1 MVGGGLIGTAIERP
15 IAVAVGVILVLLMG
29 ALSVAD
35 LPIQLTPDVT
45 VPIVSVQTAW
55 PGSTPSEVESDILD
69 EQEKALKSLPGLV
82 RMTSEAVRGS
92 GTVTLELE
100 VGASLEEALIRVNNL
115 LSQVP
120 DYPPN
125 VRQPVISTADA
136 GGSPLAVLVIRSNPR
151 GRSVAEYRTWVED
164 TVLPRYERIKGVAS
178 IRHIGGRD
186 HEVHIDFDPRALA
199 ARGLTVGDIS
209 RAVQAELR
217 DISGGDLSMGKR
229 RYLVRT
235 QVAPLAPEALAAT
248 VLASGPDGTPIRL
261 GDVATVGAGLRK
273 ADAVGM
279 VDGSPSMALILQQES
294 GTNVLEVTREI
305 HAATDLIQTELLDP
319 LGLAIQV
326 VGDQVGYINAALELV
341 EQNILVGGV
350 LAVLVLLLFLRSI
363 GASTVV
369 AVSIPVSIVA
379 TLLGLSLLGR
389 SINIVSLAGMAFAV
403 GMVVDNAIVVLEN
416 IDTWRLK
423 ESSVKRAAFMGASEV
438 WGAILASTLT
448 TAAVFLPIITWEDEV
463 GELLRDV
470 AMAVSLAVFASLVVS
485 VLVIPSF
492 AARLL
497 KSRVG
502 VAGETTTESTAD
514 SWRGARGGVARAV
527 HRITRSKPLSLLVAV
542 LGLGLTTVA
551 GVTMMPPVEYLPT
564 GNRNVVF
571 GIINPPPGYSV
582 GEMEVIAKR
591 FQDQMVPHTGV
602 EKDGFPALD
611 RSFFVGSPDSAF
623 MGAVSADPARVSEV
637 ATLVRKAQK
646 TIPGVFAFA
655 SQASLFGRRLG
666 SARSVELDLSG
677 PNLGELLALG
687 GRLYGAL
694 TEALPGAQ
702 IRPIPGLDPGAP
714 ELRVEPNRTQLE
726 AQRMS
731 PADLGLVVDAYVD
744 GAIVG
749 KLGRE
754 GEPKRDVVVRAT
766 GVSSDTPE
774 ALAAAPVALPGGG
787 FIPLGQ
793 LADIEEKLGPTI
805 IQHIERRRALT
816 LQISP
821 ADSMPFEEALRVVKS
836 DVVGGMRDRGEIPAS
851 VEIAYSGSAG
861 KLDDAKV
868 RFAQVLALAVLISFL
883 LLSALF
889 EDFWAPIAILV
900 TVPLAGAGGVLALR
914 LVDATLAPQPLDMM
928 TALGFVMLIGIVVN
942 NAILVVDG
950 ALTRIRGGMELG
962 LSVAES
968 VHGRLRPIMMTTC
981 TSLAGLLPLVLFP
994 GSGSELYRG
1003 VGSVVLGGLALST
1016 VLTIFVVPAVF
1027 TLLWRLR
1034 RVLRPSRVEPG
1045 TELAAP

>member
-1 MVGGGLIGTAIERP
+1 MGGGLIGTAIERP
-15 IAVAVGVILVLLMG
+15 TAVAVGVILVLLFG

-45 VPIVSVQTAW
+45 VPVVSVSTAW
-55 PGSTPSEVESDILD
+55 PGATPTEVESDVLD

-82 RMTSEAVRGS
+82 RMTSEATRSRGNI
-92 GTVTLELE
+92 TLELE

-136 GGSPLAVLVIRSNPR
+136 GGSPLAVLVIRSKPR
-151 GRSVAEYRTWVED
+151 GRSVAEYRTWVEEV
-164 TVLPRYERIKGVAS
+164 VLPRYERIPGVAS

-186 HEVHIDFDPRALA
+186 HEVHIDFDPRRLA
-199 ARGLTVGDIS
+199 ARGQTVGQVA

-235 QVAPLAPEALAAT
+235 QVAPARPEALSKV
-248 VLASGPDGTPIRL
+248 VLAKGPDGTPIHL
-261 GDVATVGAGLRK
+261 GDVAQVGEGLRK

-279 VDGSPSMALILQQES
+279 VDGSPSMALLLQQES

-305 HAATDLIQTELLDP
+305 YAVTDELQAELLDP
-319 LGLAIQV
+319 LGLVIEV
-326 VGDQVGYINAALELV
+326 VGDQVGYINGALDLV
-341 EQNILVGGV
+341 EQNILIGGA
-350 LAVLVLLLFLRSI
+350 LAMLVLLLFLRSF
-363 GASTVV
+363 GAAAVV
-369 AVSIPVSIVA
+369 AISIPVSIVA

-416 IDTWRLK
+416 IDTWRLR
-423 ESSVKRAAFMGASEV
+423 ERSVKRAALEGAREV

-492 AARLL
+492 SARLL
-497 KSRVG
+497 RSRKG
-502 VAGETTTESTAD
+502 SAGESTTAAWTGV
-514 SWRGARGGVARAV
+514 RGAIARSVHAV
-527 HRITRSKPLSLLVAV
+527 TRSKPLSLLVAAV
-542 LGLGLTTVA
+542 GLGSTIFA
-551 GVTMMPPVEYLPT
+551 AVTMMPPVEYLPT

-582 GEMEVIAKR
+582 DEMETIARR
-591 FQDQMVPHTGV
+591 FQDEMLPHTGV

-623 MGAVSADPARVSEV
+623 MGAVSADPKRVSEV

-666 SARSVELDLSG
+666 SGRSIELDLAG
-677 PNLGELLALG
+677 ADLGALLALG

-694 TEALPGAQ
+694 SQAIPGAQ

-714 ELRVEPNRTQLE
+714 EIRINPDRSELE
-726 AQRMS
+726 AHGMG
-731 PADLGLVVDAYVD
+731 PADLGLIVDAYVD
-744 GAIVG
+744 GAIIG

-766 GVSSDTPE
+766 GLDTDTPE
-774 ALAAAPVALPGGG
+774 ALAAAPVALPGGV
-787 FIPLGQ
+787 FVPLGQ
-793 LADIEEKLGPTI
+793 LGRIDEELGPTI
-805 IQHIERRRALT
+805 IQHIERQRAIT
-816 LQISP
+816 LQVSP
-821 ADSMPFEEALRVVKS
+821 PDDMPFEEALRRVKD
-836 DVVGGMRDRGEIPAS
+836 DVVGGMMSRGEIPPGID
-851 VEIAYSGSAG
+851 IAYSGSAG
-861 KLDDAKV
+861 KLDDAKQ

-889 EDFWAPIAILV
+889 EDFLAPIAILV
-900 TVPLAGAGGVLALR
+900 TVPLAGAGGVLGLR
-914 LVDATLAPQPLDMM
+914 LVDATLGPQPLDMM

-950 ALTRIRGGMELG
+950 ALARIREGLELP
-962 LSVAES
+962 LAVAES
-968 VHGRLRPIMMTTC
+968 VHGRVRPIMMTTC
-981 TSLAGLLPLVLFP
+981 TSLVGLLPLVLFP

-1003 VGSVVLGGLALST
+1003 VGAVVLGGLALST
-1016 VLTIFVVPAVF
+1016 VLTIYVVPAVF

-1034 RVLRPSRVEPG
+1034 RAVRPLSAEPEAEP
-1045 TELAAP
+1045 TPQ

>member
-448 TAAVFLPIITWEDEV
+448 TAGRV
-463 GELLRDV
+463 
-470 AMAVSLAVFASLVVS
+470 LADHHL
-485 VLVIPSF
+485 
-492 AARLL
+492 
-497 KSRVG
+497 
-502 VAGETTTESTAD
+502 
-514 SWRGARGGVARAV
+514 
-527 HRITRSKPLSLLVAV
+527 
-542 LGLGLTTVA
+542 
-551 GVTMMPPVEYLPT
+551 
-564 GNRNVVF
+564 
-571 GIINPPPGYSV
+571 
-582 GEMEVIAKR
+582 
-591 FQDQMVPHTGV
+591 
-602 EKDGFPALD
+602 
-611 RSFFVGSPDSAF
+611 
-623 MGAVSADPARVSEV
+623 
-637 ATLVRKAQK
+637 
-646 TIPGVFAFA
+646 
-655 SQASLFGRRLG
+655 GRR
-666 SARSVELDLSG
+666 
-677 PNLGELLALG
+677 
-687 GRLYGAL
+687 GR
-694 TEALPGAQ
+694 
-702 IRPIPGLDPGAP
+702 R
-714 ELRVEPNRTQLE
+714 
-726 AQRMS
+726 
-731 PADLGLVVDAYVD
+731 
-744 GAIVG
+744 
-749 KLGRE
+749 
-754 GEPKRDVVVRAT
+754 
-766 GVSSDTPE
+766 
-774 ALAAAPVALPGGG
+774 AAA
-787 FIPLGQ
+787 
-793 LADIEEKLGPTI
+793 
-805 IQHIERRRALT
+805 
-816 LQISP
+816 
-821 ADSMPFEEALRVVKS
+821 
-836 DVVGGMRDRGEIPAS
+836 
-851 VEIAYSGSAG
+851 
-861 KLDDAKV
+861 
-868 RFAQVLALAVLISFL
+868 
-883 LLSALF
+883 
-889 EDFWAPIAILV
+889 
-900 TVPLAGAGGVLALR
+900 
-914 LVDATLAPQPLDMM
+914 
-928 TALGFVMLIGIVVN
+928 
-942 NAILVVDG
+942 
-950 ALTRIRGGMELG
+950 
-962 LSVAES
+962 
-968 VHGRLRPIMMTTC
+968 
-981 TSLAGLLPLVLFP
+981 
-994 GSGSELYRG
+994 
-1003 VGSVVLGGLALST
+1003 
-1016 VLTIFVVPAVF
+1016 
-1027 TLLWRLR
+1027 
-1034 RVLRPSRVEPG
+1034 
-1045 TELAAP
+1045 

>member
-1 MVGGGLIGTAIERP
+1 MVGSGPIGLAIERP
-15 IAVAVGVILVLLMG
+15 TAVAVGVILVLLFG
-29 ALSVAD
+29 ALSVSD

-45 VPIVSVQTAW
+45 VPIVSVQTDW
-55 PGSTPSEVESDILD
+55 PGATPTEVESDILD

-82 RMTSEAVRGS
+82 RMTSEATRSRGS
-92 GTVTLELE
+92 VTLELE

-151 GRSVAEYRTWVED
+151 GRSVAEFRTWVED
-164 TVLPRYERIKGVAS
+164 TVLPRYERIPGVAS

-186 HEVHIDFDPRALA
+186 HEIHVDFDPQALA
-199 ARGLTVGDIS
+199 ARGLTVGDVT
-209 RAVQAELR
+209 RAVQGELR
-217 DISGGDLSMGKR
+217 DISGGDMSMGKR

-235 QVAPLAPEALAAT
+235 QVAPPKPEALAAV
-248 VLASGPDGTPIRL
+248 VLATGPDGTPIHL
-261 GDVATVGAGLRK
+261 GDVATVGEGLRK

-279 VDGSPSMALILQQES
+279 VDGSPSMALLMQQES

-305 HAATDLIQTELLDP
+305 HAVTAAVQTELLDP
-319 LGLAIQV
+319 LGLAIEV
-326 VGDQVGYINAALELV
+326 VGDQVGYINAALDLV
-341 EQNILVGGV
+341 KQNILIGGA

-416 IDTWRLK
+416 IDTWRLR
-423 ESSVKRAAFMGASEV
+423 ERSVKRAAFEGASEV

-470 AMAVSLAVFASLVVS
+470 AMAVSIAVFDSLIVS

-492 AARLL
+492 SARLL
-497 KSRVG
+497 RSRKG
-502 VAGETTTESTAD
+502 HEAEATSGTWT
-514 SWRGARGGVARAV
+514 GARGVIARAV
-527 HRITRSKPLSLLVAV
+527 HRVARSKALSLTVAG
-542 LGLGLTTVA
+542 LGLGLTTFA
-551 GVTMMPPVEYLPT
+551 GLTMMPPVEYLPT

-582 GEMEVIAKR
+582 EEIGVIARR

-602 EKDGFPALD
+602 EKDGFPALL

-623 MGAVSADPARVSEV
+623 MGAVSADPDRVSEV

-666 SARSVELDLSG
+666 SGRSIELDLSG
-677 PNLGELLALG
+677 PDLGELLALG

-694 TEALPGAQ
+694 SQAIPGAQ

-714 ELRVEPNRTQLE
+714 EIRVEPERTLLE
-726 AQRMS
+726 AHGMT

-754 GEPKRDVVVRAT
+754 GEPKRDVVVRAS
-766 GVSSDTPE
+766 GVSADTPE
-774 ALAAAPVALPGGG
+774 ALASAPVALPGGG
-787 FIPLGQ
+787 FVPLGQ
-793 LADIEEKLGPTI
+793 LARVEEKLGPTI
-805 IQHIERRRALT
+805 IQHIERQRALT
-816 LQISP
+816 LQVSP
-821 ADSMPFEEALRVVKS
+821 PDTMPFEEALKLVKT
-836 DVVGGMRDRGEIPAS
+836 DVVGGMMQRGEIPPR
-851 VEIAYSGSAG
+851 VDIAYSGSAG
-861 KLDDAKV
+861 KLDDAKT

-883 LLSALF
+883 LLAALF
-889 EDFWAPIAILV
+889 EDFLAPVAILV
-900 TVPLAGAGGVLALR
+900 TVPLAGAGGVLGLR
-914 LVDATLAPQPLDMM
+914 WVDASLGPQPLDMM

-950 ALTRIRGGMELG
+950 ALTRMRGGMELG

-968 VHGRLRPIMMTTC
+968 VHGRVRPIMMTTC

-1003 VGSVVLGGLALST
+1003 IGAVVLGGLALST

-1027 TLLWRLR
+1027 TLLWRVR
-1034 RVLRPSRVEPG
+1034 RVVKP
-1045 TELAAP
+1045 LAADAEPASAG